1 MDLKDLLQTIQ
12 DLDAKKNRV
21 QMELINKLSRFAKD
35 IAVSNFCDA
44 MYNHASDIPQL
55 TQLSATIIDNDIHN
69 IQIGSK
75 VSADFKDA
83 ISFQTALAG
92 TCSLVFDI
100 NSDHV
105 VKNIKLIWN

>member
-12 DLDAKKNRV
+12 DLDAKRNRV
-21 QMELINKLSRFAKD
+21 QMDLINKLSRFSKD
-35 IAVSNFCDA
+35 IAISNFCDA
-44 MYNHASDIPQL
+44 MYDHASDIPQL

-69 IQIGSK
+69 IQIGSI

-100 NSDHV
+100 DADHV
-105 VKNIKLIWN
+105 VKNIKLLWN